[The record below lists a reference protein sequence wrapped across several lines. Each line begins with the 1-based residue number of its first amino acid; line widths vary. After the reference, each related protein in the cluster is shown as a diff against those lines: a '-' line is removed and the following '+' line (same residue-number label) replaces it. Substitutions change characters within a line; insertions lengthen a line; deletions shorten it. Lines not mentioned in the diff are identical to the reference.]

1 MTIDEI
7 NVCSH
12 LLLKGDGRREAGR
25 PDVSLRY
32 FKLMRI
38 LFGTIT
44 LGLECDVTK
53 HWFLN

>member
-1 MTIDEI
+1 MDEI

-12 LLLKGDGRREAGR
+12 LPLKRGGRWEEER

-38 LFGTIT
+38 LFGTMT
-44 LGLECDVTK
+44 LRLECDVTK